1 AWRMFRTS
9 LEGVAA
15 LGRASGVALPANIVE
30 TLVKQGEALPPALM
44 ASLGNDLMQERRLE
58 LEALHGH
65 AVRLGERLGI
75 ATPAVSAVYAALKP
89 HVDGRPH
96 ASDARRG
103 RRGGGDR
110 KSTRLNSSHQI
121 ISYAVFCFNIKL

>member
-1 AWRMFRTS
+1 MFRTI
-9 LEGVAA
+9 LEEVAA
-15 LGRASGVALPANIVE
+15 LGRASGVALPANVVE

-44 ASLGNDLMQERRLE
+44 ASLGNDLMQGRRLE

-96 ASDARRG
+96 ASHA
-103 RRGGGDR
+103 
-110 KSTRLNSSHQI
+110 
-121 ISYAVFCFNIKL
+121 